1 VGAALGVLLVVVL
14 LAWLGQGDEPSSTPN
29 DTPSAS
35 ADSPSDSPSPSPTRT
50 RAPGIVIR
58 AEDYVGLPEDE
69 AKSRLED
76 LGLKVKEEKV
86 ENLEGRP
93 ENTVADIDP
102 TGRVSK
108 GDEITLSLWGKPVVE
123 QVTPSQPHGKGKNKG
138 HEKKG
143 H

>member
-1 VGAALGVLLVVVL
+1 MGAALGVLLVVVL
-14 LAWLGQGDEPSSTPN
+14 LAWLGQGDEPSSTPS
-29 DTPSAS
+29 DTPSVSAAS
-35 ADSPSDSPSPSPTRT
+35 ASDSPSPSPTRT
-50 RAPGIVIR
+50 RTPGIVIR
-58 AEDYVGLPEDE
+58 AEDYVGLPKDE

-102 TGRVSK
+102 TGRVRK
-108 GDEITLSLWGKPVVE
+108 GDEITLSIWGKPVVE
-123 QVTPSQPHGKGKNKG
+123 QVTPGKPHGKGKG